1 MKRASEL
8 DTTEVVRVAAFRAA
22 LRSFLAGSDRLARES
37 DLTPRQYLL
46 LLMIKG
52 APDGSERSTI
62 SELVPRLQLAQN
74 SVTELVQRAERMD
87 LIERTQSGVDA
98 RVIHLTLTAEGER
111 RLARAFTELD
121 EARSDLRR
129 TLRALNR

>member
-1 MKRASEL
+1 MAILSPP
-8 DTTEVVRVAAFRAA
+8 DTAEVVRVAAFRAA
-22 LRSFLAGSDRLARES
+22 LRSFSAASDRLARAS
-37 DLTPRQYLL
+37 GLTPRQHLL

-52 APDGSERSTI
+52 APDGSQRSTI

-74 SVTELVQRAERMD
+74 TVTELVQRAEKTGLVAR
-87 LIERTQSGVDA
+87 EQSPLDA
-98 RVIHLTLTAEGER
+98 RVVHLTLTAEGER

-121 EARSDLRR
+121 EARSHLRR